1 MNPTITC
8 FGEILW
14 DVLPTS
20 KQPGGAPMNVA
31 ADLRNFGLN
40 AQLISRVGSDDLG
53 HELLDFLAQKGL
65 PLDLVQIGKTH
76 LTGVAKA
83 NISDSNEVTY
93 KIVQPVAWDYIQLE
107 PGLLN
112 VVRDSAMFVYGSLA
126 ARSQQTHETLL
137 ALLAGAGRKVFD
149 VNLRAPHYNQALV
162 EELMQQA
169 DIAKLNEHEL
179 AELLGWYG
187 RSGAPGE
194 PDLQR
199 AMQQLRERY
208 GLDTLCVTLGADGAA
223 LLNGDGF
230 FEQGGFPVEVEDTI
244 GSGDAFLAAFLYKTL
259 QGESPQRTL
268 AFACATGAYVA
279 TQRGATPTFTEQTI
293 RNQPFW
299 AASSDPTLSLN
310 STNQSLNMP
319 N

>member
-53 HELLDFLAQKGL
+53 RELIDFLAQKGIPAGL
-65 PLDLVQIGKTH
+65 IQVGQTH

-93 KIVQPVAWDYIQLE
+93 KILQPVAWDYIMPE
-107 PGLLN
+107 PSLID
-112 VVRDSAMFVYGSLA
+112 VVKQSDIFVYGSLA

-137 ALLAGAGRKVFD
+137 TLLDVAPRKVFD
-149 VNLRAPHYNQALV
+149 VNLRAPHYNQQIV
-162 EELMQQA
+162 EELLHKA

-179 AELLGWYG
+179 LELSGWYG
-187 RSGAPGE
+187 HE
-194 PDLQR
+194 PENWTADLKE

-208 GLDTLCVTLGADGAA
+208 SLETLCVTLGPDGAA
-223 LLNGDGF
+223 LLDASGF
-230 FEQGGFPVEVEDTI
+230 TKQAGFPVEVADTI

-259 QGESPQRTL
+259 QGERPEKTL
-268 AFACATGAYVA
+268 EFACATGAYVA
-279 TQRGATPTFTEQTI
+279 TKQGATPNFTEEMILEQS
-293 RNQPFW
+293 FM
-299 AASSDPTLSLN
+299 LN
-310 STNQSLNMP
+310 AGR
-319 N
+319 